1 MFLEIKFKGG
11 LGNQLF
17 QYAMGRSLCVENK
30 IAHLLLNTESYSDE
44 SLNRTFAIANLQ
56 IKGTIITSNR
66 VKKIFRQHTKLNK
79 IFTAFGLH
87 KDIGEENFTIQQLEK
102 KTSFLTSVSGYW
114 QSDLY
119 FNNIRQIL
127 LKEFT
132 PVRLPVLPTWMAEKN
147 TVAVHVRRTDYLTEN
162 RYGVLDTD
170 YYEAAMCVLIEKLA
184 DPLFIF
190 FSDDIAWCQA
200 NFRNNRVIFCEG
212 EQWCEDY
219 IQLHLISKCA
229 HQVIANSSFSWWGAW
244 LNTNPQKIVIRPATP
259 FKEKELM
266 YESHY
271 PAAWISLNNKNE

>member
-17 QYAMGRSLCVENK
+17 QYAMGRSLCEENK
-30 IAHLLLNTESYSDE
+30 IACLLLNTESYYNE
-44 SLNRTFAIANLQ
+44 SLNRTFALANLQ

-87 KDIGEENFTIQQLEK
+87 KDIREDDFSIQQLEK
-102 KTSFLTSVSGYW
+102 KTGFLTSVNGYW
-114 QSDLY
+114 QSDFY
-119 FNNIRQIL
+119 FNNIRKIL

-132 PVRLPVLPTWMAEKN
+132 PLHLPVLPAWIIEKN
-147 TVAVHVRRTDYLTEN
+147 TVAVHVRRTDYLTEK
-162 RYGVLDTD
+162 RYGFLGTD
-170 YYEAAMCVLIEKLA
+170 YYEAAMELVREKLT

-190 FSDDIAWCQA
+190 FSDDIAWCKA
-200 NFRNNRVIFCEG
+200 TFKNNRIFFCD
-212 EQWCEDY
+212 EQQWREDY

-229 HQVIANSSFSWWGAW
+229 HQVISNSSFSWWGAW
-244 LNTNPQKIVIRPATP
+244 LNTNSEKIVIRPATP
-259 FKEKELM
+259 FKEKNLL

-271 PAAWISLNNKNE
+271 PLEWIAINNNL